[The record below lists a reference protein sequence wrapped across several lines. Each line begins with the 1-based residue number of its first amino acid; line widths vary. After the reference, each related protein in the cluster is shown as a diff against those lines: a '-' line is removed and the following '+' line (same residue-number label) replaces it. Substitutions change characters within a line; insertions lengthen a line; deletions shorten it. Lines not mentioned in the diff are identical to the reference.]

1 MKQLRQIA
9 GLVLCV
15 AAPAATTTYW
25 ELNSYADFVKGRLEG
40 TSLARDGRLR
50 LAPKAETLFT
60 AEQPVI
66 WSMAR
71 GLRGTVYL
79 ATGHLGQVYR
89 VDGAGKSELV
99 WTAPEPEVFAIAV
112 DGKGVLYAGTSPD
125 GKVYRIEAGKAV
137 EYFAPQTRYI
147 WSLAIAADGSLYVG
161 TGDGGK
167 IFRVTAAGTG
177 EVWYESGQSHVT
189 ALALDGQG
197 RLLAGTEPN
206 GILYRVTGKEKAFVL
221 YDASLPEI
229 RAIVPTA
236 DGGMYVAA
244 LGGAFGTKPAGAA
257 GAVSAIGAGAVVATT
272 PTSITVEAAQ
282 QAQAGIEIKPQAQQA
297 KTASTPAVSSSIV
310 STPIVD
316 LTGVEKAALY
326 RIQADNMVETLWSS
340 KEENIYDIAPS
351 GQSVLFSTDG
361 QGRVYRLEADRKAT
375 LLVETREGE
384 ATRLLPT
391 PEGVLAA
398 TSHAGKLLRIGTA
411 PADAGSFES
420 PVHDASSTA
429 RWGRIRFV
437 GDVPQG
443 TKLVLRTRSGNAAK
457 PDATWSEWSEPMAA
471 SDTVIASPNARYIQW
486 KAEFTGAGGRTPE
499 LDQVTIAYLPQ
510 NTAPVVKS
518 VTVASQAAAA
528 AVAKAA
534 SGPASPNS
542 VYTVTVSDSGDAG
555 TSAAGTPS
563 QTVSRPQSGQL
574 VITWQ
579 AEDADGDRLAYAIA
593 FRGEEE
599 REWKTLKT
607 NWTELALTLEGDA
620 FADGRY
626 RFRVV
631 ASDAVSNP
639 AAQAREGEMVS
650 APVLIDN
657 TPPLVKT
664 VTRRSGAG
672 IEIEATAEDGASV
685 VKRAEYSL
693 DAGPFF
699 PLSVEDGVA
708 DSLVERFRAR
718 LENVAAGEH
727 LLVIRG
733 FDSAGNSGV
742 AKVVLR

>member
-1 MKQLRQIA
+1 MKQLRHIA
-9 GLVLCV
+9 GLVLSVV
-15 AAPAATTTYW
+15 AQAATTTYW
-25 ELNSYADFVKGRLEG
+25 ELNSYSDFVKGKLEG

-71 GLRGTVYL
+71 GPQGSVYL

-89 VDGAGKSELV
+89 VDRAGKSELI

-112 DGKGVLYAGTSPD
+112 DAKGVLYAGTSPD
-125 GKVYRIEAGKAV
+125 GKIYRIEAGKAA

-147 WSLAIAADGSLYVG
+147 WSLAVASDGALYAG

-189 ALALDGQG
+189 ALALDTQG

-206 GILYRVTGKEKAFVL
+206 GILYRLTGKDKAFVL
-221 YDASLPEI
+221 YDANLPEI
-229 RAIVPTA
+229 RAIAPAA

-244 LGGAFGTKPAGAA
+244 LGGAFGTKAAGAA

-297 KTASTPAVSSSIV
+297 KAPGTPSVSSNIV
-310 STPIVD
+310 STPIID
-316 LTGVEKAALY
+316 MTGVEKAALY
-326 RIQADNMVETLWSS
+326 RIHPDNMVETLWSS
-340 KEENIYDIAPS
+340 KEENIYDIAPA
-351 GQSVLFSTDG
+351 GETLLFSTDG

-391 PEGVLAA
+391 PEGLLAA
-398 TSHAGKLLRIGTA
+398 TSHAGRLLRIGAT
-411 PADAGSFES
+411 PGESGSFES

-437 GDVPQG
+437 GDVPRE
-443 TKLVLRTRSGNAAK
+443 TKLVLRTRSGNSAK
-457 PDATWSEWSEPMAA
+457 PDATWSEWSQPLAA
-471 SDTVIASPNARYIQW
+471 SDTAITSPNARYIQW
-486 KAEFTGAGGRTPE
+486 KAEFTGKGGQTPE

-518 VTVASQAAAA
+518 LTVTSQATAATVA
-528 AVAKAA
+528 KTA
-534 SGPASPNS
+534 SSASPNA
-542 VYTVTVSDSGDAG
+542 VYTVTVSDSGDGG

-563 QTVSRPQSGQL
+563 QTVSRPSSGQL

-579 AEDADGDRLAYAIA
+579 AEDTDGDRLAYAIA
-593 FRGEEE
+593 FRGEDE

-607 NWTELALTLEGDA
+607 NWTELALTLDGDA

-626 RFRVV
+626 RFRVI

-639 AAQAREGEMVS
+639 AAQAREGELVS

-657 TPPLVKT
+657 TPPLVKAT
-664 VTRRSGAG
+664 PRRSGSAVDV
-672 IEIEATAEDGASV
+672 EVTAEDGASV
-685 VKRAEYSL
+685 VRRAEYSL

-699 PLSVEDGVA
+699 PLTVDDGVA
-708 DSLVERFRAR
+708 DSLTERFRLR

-727 LLVIRG
+727 LLVIRTY
-733 FDSAGNSGV
+733 DSAGNSGV